1 MMNQELFERLKK
13 CPTLP
18 SLPRVAIEILSLA
31 EDPNVALPAL
41 ARIVS
46 QDAAL
51 VAKVLKT
58 VNSSFYALSQR
69 ISGIDHALVVL
80 GLEGVKTLVLGF
92 SLVADLKAAKP
103 KGGFDHLSYWRRSL
117 YGATA
122 ARIFAEQFGVAMLE
136 EAFLA
141 ALLMDIGMLALD
153 QTLGKDYA
161 AITSKAPSHS
171 GLGPMELAALGTT
184 HAEVTE
190 MLAEEWK
197 LPPSLSVPMANHH
210 KPQTLED
217 SMEKS
222 LAEVVWLAGRVADV
236 FVDPQ
241 PEWSLCDVRRVCM
254 EKYRIN
260 ELDCDAI
267 LCRIGMKTNALGPL
281 FEVPMDP
288 QNSYENV
295 LKRANEGLMKMT
307 KALHQDEAPSDKR
320 RSPRFKRGGA
330 ITIFPYNGGAVG
342 EPIRAQFR
350 DASACGVGI
359 HIPCNMTPGTQ
370 FIVRLPQKAGEPL
383 PILYTVVRAERLG
396 DTEFRVGAELTCV
409 LRQKTTGPVAGAA
422 PSDAGAAIAAPTTP
436 AEVVATAQA
445 PASADPSD
453 GVERIRKAIL
463 ASI

>member
-1 MMNQELFERLKK
+1 MNHDELFDRIKN

-31 EDPNVALPAL
+31 EDPDVALPAL

-58 VNSSFYALSQR
+58 VNSSFYGLSQR

-92 SLVADLKAAKP
+92 ALVADLKSAKP
-103 KGGFDHLSYWRRSL
+103 KGGFDHLAYWRRSL

-122 ARIFAEQFGVAMLE
+122 ARIFAEQFGVALME

-153 QTLGKDYA
+153 QVLGPKYA
-161 AITSKAPSHS
+161 AVTSKAPSHS
-171 GLGPMELAALGTT
+171 GLGPMETAALGTT
-184 HAEVTE
+184 HAEVTA
-190 MLAEEWK
+190 MLAEHWK
-197 LPPSLSVPMANHH
+197 FPPALAVPMANHH

-222 LAEVVWLAGRVADV
+222 LAEIVWLAGRVADV
-236 FVDPQ
+236 FVDAQ

-254 EKYRIN
+254 DKYQIN

-281 FEVPMDP
+281 FEVPIDP
-288 QNSYENV
+288 SNSYENI
-295 LKRANEGLMKMT
+295 LKRANEGLLKMT
-307 KALHQDEAPSDKR
+307 KALHQQDEAPSDKR

-330 ITIFPYNGGAVG
+330 ITIFPYDDGAVG
-342 EPIRAQFR
+342 EPVRAQFR

-359 HIPCNMTPGTQ
+359 QIGCNMAAGSQ

-383 PILYTVVRAERLG
+383 PILYTVVRAERLSEN
-396 DTEFRVGAELTCV
+396 EFRVGAELTCV
-409 LRQKTTGPVAGAA
+409 LRHKPVATAVPGGPAAA
-422 PSDAGAAIAAPTTP
+422 PSAAPTTP

-445 PASADPSD
+445 PASADPND
-453 GVERIRKAIL
+453 GVERIRQAIL